1 MVDAAIAVAAMP
13 MASPETNAADVAL
26 VRNCRMENGGKV
38 PRDFV
43 PRGRAPA
50 SDTDAKI
57 TENDLV
63 DRASNLITGV
73 LAKRGLARHA
83 LAAMAVHRVN
93 GWLRERFPA
102 AGAASVRT
110 VADGV
115 LAIECG
121 HSIVLQEL
129 QLQLV
134 ELKAFC
140 DAECRFAS
148 IREIRLSR
156 SGEGPGNALAPG
168 NPPA

>member
-1 MVDAAIAVAAMP
+1 M
-13 MASPETNAADVAL
+13 
-26 VRNCRMENGGKV
+26 
-38 PRDFV
+38 
-43 PRGRAPA
+43 
-50 SDTDAKI
+50 
-57 TENDLV
+57 